1 MDECQQSSLYYRY
14 PASSIRYICT
24 MARARKIL
32 TVTPGL
38 STGGVQRTSVN
49 YAIGYAHAGRD
60 SRVLVSND
68 GPMRSELEAA
78 DVPVWMTRTDP
89 RWDGLESRLPEIERW
104 NPDAVHIHAQWVTTR
119 VVEILRSVL
128 PSNSLFIETNIWGEP
143 TPFRQFIDVSCQLSE
158 WSIWAYKQHHTSQ
171 NSQPHSTD
179 TPLLV
184 TVPNS
189 VDVDTFYPSTKEE
202 RRRWREE
209 HGIPPSAFVMG
220 RVGQSYPGKSHPAPL
235 TLVCQLRERGID
247 AWFVSIAPSDEFREV
262 AATANDTVQSHVRML
277 DRIDDGDE
285 LRKAYG
291 AFDVFLHVTTQG
303 ETFGNVLAEA
313 QACKVPVVTRL
324 TPHRDNAQCI
334 TVPNGEAGFVV
345 AKWRKLFNAVLE
357 LATTPEL
364 SAQMGENGYERVRSL
379 YANEVVTERLLTI
392 LDCGVVA
399 TSRDDFRERLRKAGI
414 LSGEPVS
421 VQMAQNFAD
430 CYGGLPFYWA
440 LWNRFDRTTGFG
452 FRVARKLDHWRQR
465 LAERHVLNLPKS

>member
-1 MDECQQSSLYYRY
+1 
-14 PASSIRYICT
+14 
-24 MARARKIL
+24 MARAQKIL

-119 VVEILRSVL
+119 VVETLRSVL
-128 PSNSLFIETNIWGEP
+128 PSNTLFIETNIWGEP

-158 WSIWAYKQHHTSQ
+158 WSIWAYEQHRASQ
-171 NSQPHSTD
+171 NNQLWPTD

-209 HGIPPSAFVMG
+209 HGIPPNAFVMG
-220 RVGQSYPGKSHPAPL
+220 RVGQSYPGKSHPARSRLCASSANAALMPGL
-235 TLVCQLRERGID
+235 YPSLLPTSFARWPPQQTILYSRTC
-247 AWFVSIAPSDEFREV
+247 ACSTVSTM
-262 AATANDTVQSHVRML
+262 ATSFGR
-277 DRIDDGDE
+277 
-285 LRKAYG
+285 AYG
-291 AFDVFLHVTTQG
+291 AFDVFLHVTIQG

-334 TVPNGEAGFVV
+334 TVP
-345 AKWRKLFNAVLE
+345 KWR
-357 LATTPEL
+357 
-364 SAQMGENGYERVRSL
+364 SRVCR
-379 YANEVVTERLLTI
+379 R
-392 LDCGVVA
+392 
-399 TSRDDFRERLRKAGI
+399 
-414 LSGEPVS
+414 
-421 VQMAQNFAD
+421 QMA
-430 CYGGLPFYWA
+430 
-440 LWNRFDRTTGFG
+440 
-452 FRVARKLDHWRQR
+452 
-465 LAERHVLNLPKS
+465 

>member
-1 MDECQQSSLYYRY
+1 
-14 PASSIRYICT
+14 
-24 MARARKIL
+24 MARAQKIL

-119 VVEILRSVL
+119 VVETLRSVL

-158 WSIWAYKQHHTSQ
+158 WSIWAYGQHRASQ
-171 NSQPHSTD
+171 NSQSWSTD

-202 RRRWREE
+202 RRRWRKE
-209 HGIPPSAFVMG
+209 HGIPPNAFVMG

-235 TLVCQLRERGID
+235 TLVRQLRERGID

-262 AATANDTVQSHVRML
+262 AAKANDTVQSHVRML

-291 AFDVFLHVTTQG
+291 AFDVFLHVTIQG

-357 LATTPEL
+357 LATTPEV
-364 SAQMGENGYERVRSL
+364 SAQMGENGYERVLSL

-392 LDCGVVA
+392 LDTGVA
-399 TSRDDFRERLRKAGI
+399 TSSRDELSDRLIQEGI
-414 LSGEPVS
+414 LSRQS
-421 VQMAQNFAD
+421 ATSQMAHHFAD
-430 CYGGLPFYWA
+430 CYGGLPLYWA
-440 LWNRFDRTTGFG
+440 LWNRLDGTKGLG
-452 FRVARKLDHWRQR
+452 FRLARKIDHWRR
-465 LAERHVLNLPKS
+465 NLAERILYGLD